1 MTAWPKMPSSG
12 PATAGIPRDIVMMVD
27 DNGDELAMLSEA
39 MAHAGFGT
47 LSANSGT
54 AALDLLERAMP
65 NLIVL
70 DAVMPGLDGFE
81 TCRRIK
87 AETRFAHL
95 PVIFMTGLKAPEDIV
110 RGLESGG
117 VDYVTKPV
125 NIAELLARVRIH
137 IANGR
142 VAFGARVALDA
153 TGRYLLATDGTGQ
166 ARWTTPQAGS
176 LLADA
181 FDQVNAADVKL
192 PEALV
197 PLVRRLIQAAE
208 TEKPQPVP
216 GSDMAIAFLGRNG
229 PDEYL
234 FRLTL
239 TSAGGEEGVLRA
251 EFALTTREAEV
262 LLWIARGKANKE
274 ISDILL
280 ISPRT
285 VNKHLERVFAKL
297 GVENRASAASLAMR
311 TLAARG

>member
-1 MTAWPKMPSSG
+1 MTGSPKMPNN
-12 PATAGIPRDIVMMVD
+12 AGSRDIVMMVD
-27 DNGDELAMLSEA
+27 DNGDELAMLSDA
-39 MAHAGFGT
+39 MVHAGFGT
-47 LSANSGT
+47 LAAASGM
-54 AALDLLERAMP
+54 AALDLLERSMP
-65 NLIVL
+65 NLIVM

-81 TCRRIK
+81 TCRRVK

-95 PVIFMTGLKAPEDIV
+95 PIIFMTGLKEPEDV
-110 RGLESGG
+110 LKGLGAGG

-137 IANGR
+137 IANSR

-153 TGRYLLATDGTGQ
+153 TGRYLLATDGAGQ

-176 LLADA
+176 LLALA
-181 FDQVNAADVKL
+181 FDQISAAEVKL
-192 PEALV
+192 PDALAALV
-197 PLVRRLIQAAE
+197 RHLIQAGE
-208 TEKPQPVP
+208 TEKPQPVA
-216 GSDMAIAFLGRNG
+216 GSDMTIAFLGRNG
-229 PDEYL
+229 SDEYL
-234 FRLTL
+234 FRLASA
-239 TSAGGEEGVLRA
+239 SAGGEDSILQG
-251 EFALTTREAEV
+251 EFGLTTREAEV

-311 TLAARG
+311 ILAARA

>member
-1 MTAWPKMPSSG
+1 MPSNG
-12 PATAGIPRDIVMMVD
+12 GPRDIVMMVD
-27 DNGDELAMLSEA
+27 DNGDELAMLSDA

-47 LSANSGT
+47 LAAGSGT
-54 AALDLLERAMP
+54 AALELLERAMP

-87 AETRFAHL
+87 AETRLVHL
-95 PVIFMTGLKAPEDIV
+95 PVIFMTGLKAPEDV
-110 RGLESGG
+110 LKGLESGG

-137 IANGR
+137 IANSR
-142 VAFGARVALDA
+142 VAFGARAALDA
-153 TGRYLLATDGTGQ
+153 TGRYLLATDGGG
-166 ARWTTPQAGS
+166 RLSWTTPQAGA
-176 LLADA
+176 LLAEA
-181 FDQVNAADVKL
+181 FGMVNATELKL
-192 PEALV
+192 PDALV
-197 PLVRRLIQAAE
+197 PLVRYLIQAGE
-208 TEKPQPVP
+208 TGKPQPVA
-216 GSDMAIAFLGRNG
+216 GSDMTIAFLGRNG

-234 FRLTL
+234 FRLIHA
-239 TSAGGEEGVLRA
+239 SAGGEEGMLQGA
-251 EFALTTREAEV
+251 FGLTTREAEV
-262 LLWIARGKANKE
+262 LLWVARGKANKE

>member
-1 MTAWPKMPSSG
+1 MPAWPKMPNS
-12 PATAGIPRDIVMMVD
+12 PREIVMMVD
-27 DNGDELAMLSEA
+27 DDADELGMLGAAME
-39 MAHAGFGT
+39 HAGFGT
-47 LSANSGT
+47 LAPASDN
-54 AALDLLERAMP
+54 AALELLGHATP
-65 NLIVL
+65 DLIVL
-70 DAVMPGLDGFE
+70 DALMPGLDGFE

-87 AETRFAHL
+87 ADTRLAHL

-125 NIAELLARVRIH
+125 NIVELLARAHIH
-137 IANGR
+137 IANSR

-153 TGRYLLATDGTGQ
+153 TGRYLLATDGRGQ
-166 ARWTTPQAGS
+166 VRWSTPQAAS

-181 FDQVNAADVKL
+181 FAAADVTL
-192 PEALV
+192 PDAV
-197 PLVRRLIQAAE
+197 AVLVRHLIQAGE
-208 TEKPQPVP
+208 TGKPQPVA
-216 GSDMAIAFLGRNG
+216 GSEMTIAFLGRNG
-229 PDEYL
+229 AADEYL
-234 FRLTL
+234 FRLTAA
-239 TSAGGEEGVLRA
+239 SAGGEEGILQG

-262 LLWIARGKANKE
+262 LLWLAKGKANKE

-311 TLAARG
+311 TLAARA

>member
-1 MTAWPKMPSSG
+1 MTGSPKMPSSG
-12 PATAGIPRDIVMMVD
+12 SAGGLRDLVMMVD
-27 DNGDELAMLSEA
+27 DNKDELAMLGDA

-47 LSANSGT
+47 LAAGSGA
-54 AALDLLERAMP
+54 AALTLLERAMP

-87 AETRFAHL
+87 AETRLAHL
-95 PVIFMTGLKAPEDIV
+95 PVIFMTGLKEPEDV
-110 RGLESGG
+110 LKGLESGG

-137 IANGR
+137 IGNSR

-153 TGRYLLATDGTGQ
+153 TGRYLLATDGAG
-166 ARWTTPQAGS
+166 RPSWTTPQAGS
-176 LLADA
+176 LLAEA
-181 FDQVNAADVKL
+181 FGVAPDLALPAAL
-192 PEALV
+192 APM
-197 PLVRRLIQAAE
+197 VRHLIQAGE
-208 TEKPQPVP
+208 TDKAQPVA
-216 GSDMAIAFLGRNG
+216 GTEMTIAYLGRNG
-229 PDEYL
+229 PDEFL
-234 FRLTL
+234 FRLIPATG
-239 TSAGGEEGVLRA
+239 GGEEGVLQGA
-251 EFALTTREAEV
+251 FGLTTREAEV

-311 TLAARG
+311 TLAARA

>member
-1 MTAWPKMPSSG
+1 MPNS
-12 PATAGIPRDIVMMVD
+12 PREIVMMVD
-27 DNGDELAMLSEA
+27 DDADELTMLGEA
-39 MAHAGFGT
+39 MEHAGFGT
-47 LSANSGT
+47 LAAASGN
-54 AALDLLERAMP
+54 AALELLSHATP
-65 NLIVL
+65 DLIVL
-70 DAVMPGLDGFE
+70 DALMPGLDGFE

-87 AETRFAHL
+87 ADPRLSHL
-95 PVIFMTGLKAPEDIV
+95 PVIFMTGLKEPEDIV

-137 IANGR
+137 IANSR
-142 VAFGARVALDA
+142 VSFGARVALDA
-153 TGRYLLATDGTGQ
+153 TGRFLLATDGGGQ
-166 ARWTTPQAGS
+166 VRWTTPQAGS

-181 FDQVNAADVKL
+181 FANVAADVKL
-192 PEALV
+192 PEPVAVLI
-197 PLVRRLIQAAE
+197 RRLIQAGE
-208 TEKPQPVP
+208 TGKPQPVA
-216 GSDMAIAFLGRNG
+216 GSEMTVAFLGRNG
-229 PDEYL
+229 ADEYL
-234 FRLTL
+234 FRLTAA
-239 TSAGGEEGVLRA
+239 SAGSEEGILQG

-262 LLWIARGKANKE
+262 LLWLAKGKANKE

>member
-1 MTAWPKMPSSG
+1 
-12 PATAGIPRDIVMMVD
+12 
-27 DNGDELAMLSEA
+27 
-39 MAHAGFGT
+39 
-47 LSANSGT
+47 
-54 AALDLLERAMP
+54 MP

-87 AETRFAHL
+87 GETRLAHL
-95 PVIFMTGLKAPEDIV
+95 PVIFMTGLKAPEDV
-110 RGLESGG
+110 LKGLDSGG

-137 IANGR
+137 IANSR

-153 TGRYLLATDGTGQ
+153 TGRYLLATDGAG
-166 ARWTTPQAGS
+166 RPSWMTPQAGA
-176 LLADA
+176 LLAEA
-181 FDQVNAADVKL
+181 FGAAQAPDLAL
-192 PEALV
+192 PPLLV
-197 PLVRRLIQAAE
+197 PMIRHLIQAGE
-208 TEKPQPVP
+208 TDKPQPVAGMHDP
-216 GSDMAIAFLGRNG
+216 GMTIAYLGRNG
-229 PDEYL
+229 SDEFL
-234 FRLTL
+234 FRLIPAT
-239 TSAGGEEGVLRA
+239 AGGEEGVMQNA
-251 EFALTTREAEV
+251 FGLTTREAEV

-311 TLAARG
+311 ILAARG

>member
-1 MTAWPKMPSSG
+1 MPNN
-12 PATAGIPRDIVMMVD
+12 AGPRDVVMMVD
-27 DNGDELAMLSEA
+27 DNGDELAMLSDAVE
-39 MAHAGFGT
+39 HAGFGA
-47 LSANSGT
+47 LIANSGT
-54 AALDLLERAMP
+54 AALELLERAMP
-65 NLIVL
+65 NLIVM

-87 AETRFAHL
+87 AQTRLAHL
-95 PVIFMTGLKAPEDIV
+95 PIIFMTGLKEPEDV
-110 RGLESGG
+110 LNGLESGG

-137 IANGR
+137 IANSR

-153 TGRYLLATDGTGQ
+153 TGRYLLAIDG
-166 ARWTTPQAGS
+166 AARPRWTTPQAGT
-176 LLADA
+176 LLTEA
-181 FDQVNAADVKL
+181 FGPVNAPDARL
-192 PEALV
+192 PDPLV
-197 PLVRRLIQAAE
+197 PLVRYLIQAGE
-208 TEKPQPVP
+208 TDKPQPVA
-216 GSDMAIAFLGRNG
+216 GSDMTIAFLGRNG

-234 FRLTL
+234 FRLIPAA
-239 TSAGGEEGVLRA
+239 AGDEEGVLQS
-251 EFALTTREAEV
+251 EFGLTTREAEV

>member
-1 MTAWPKMPSSG
+1 MTAWPKMPSS
-12 PATAGIPRDIVMMVD
+12 PREIVMMVD
-27 DNGDELAMLSEA
+27 DDADELIMLGEA
-39 MAHAGFGT
+39 MEHAGFGT
-47 LSANSGT
+47 LAAASGN
-54 AALDLLERAMP
+54 AALELLGRAMP
-65 NLIVL
+65 DLIVL
-70 DAVMPGLDGFE
+70 DALMPGLDGFE

-87 AETRFAHL
+87 ADTRLSHL
-95 PVIFMTGLKAPEDIV
+95 PVIFMTGLKEPEDIV

-137 IANGR
+137 IANSR

-153 TGRYLLATDGTGQ
+153 TGRYLLATDGAGQ
-166 ARWTTPQAGS
+166 VRWTTPQAGS

-181 FDQVNAADVKL
+181 FAGVSAADVKL
-192 PEALV
+192 PDSLSALV
-197 PLVRRLIQAAE
+197 RHLIQAGEAD
-208 TEKPQPVP
+208 KPQPVA
-216 GSDMAIAFLGRNG
+216 GSDISVAFLVRNG
-229 PDEYL
+229 ADEYL
-234 FRLTL
+234 LRLTAA
-239 TSAGGEEGVLRA
+239 SAGGEEGILQG

-262 LLWIARGKANKE
+262 LLWLAKGKANKE

>member
-1 MTAWPKMPSSG
+1 MPNSMT
-12 PATAGIPRDIVMMVD
+12 PRDVVMMVD
-27 DNGDELAMLSEA
+27 DNGDELAMLSDAIE
-39 MAHAGFGT
+39 HAGFGT
-47 LSANSGT
+47 LSADSGG
-54 AALDLLERAMP
+54 AALALLERAMP

-87 AETRFAHL
+87 AETRFGHL
-95 PVIFMTGLKAPEDIV
+95 PIIFMTGLKEPEDV
-110 RGLESGG
+110 VKGLESGG

-137 IANGR
+137 IANSR

-153 TGRYLLATDGTGQ
+153 AGRYLLATDGGGQ

-176 LLADA
+176 LLALA
-181 FDQVNAADVKL
+181 FDPISAMDVKL
-192 PEALV
+192 PDALAS
-197 PLVRRLIQAAE
+197 LVRRLIQAGE
-208 TEKPQPVP
+208 CDKPQPVA
-216 GSDMAIAFLGRNG
+216 GSNMTIAFLGNNG

-234 FRLTL
+234 FRLATP
-239 TSAGGEEGVLRA
+239 SAGGEEGALQGA
-251 EFALTTREAEV
+251 FGLTTREAEV
-262 LLWIARGKANKE
+262 LLWIARGKSNKE

-297 GVENRASAASLAMR
+297 GVENRASAASLTMR
-311 TLAARG
+311 ILAARA

>member
-1 MTAWPKMPSSG
+1 MTGLPKMPSNGGS
-12 PATAGIPRDIVMMVD
+12 RDIVMMVD
-27 DNGDELAMLSEA
+27 DNGDELTMLSDA
-39 MAHAGFGT
+39 MEHAGFGT
-47 LSANSGT
+47 LAAASGM
-54 AALDLLERAMP
+54 AALDLIERAMP
-65 NLIVL
+65 NLIVM

-95 PVIFMTGLKAPEDIV
+95 PIIFMTGLKEPEDV
-110 RGLESGG
+110 LKGLESGG

-137 IANGR
+137 IANSR

-153 TGRYLLATDGTGQ
+153 TGRYLLATDGAGQ

-176 LLADA
+176 LLAEA
-181 FDQVNAADVKL
+181 FDLSAVDVKL
-192 PEALV
+192 PDPLAS
-197 PLVRRLIQAAE
+197 LVRHLIQAGE
-208 TEKPQPVP
+208 TDKPQPVA
-216 GSDMAIAFLGRNG
+216 GSDMTIAFLGRNG

-234 FRLTL
+234 FRLATA
-239 TSAGGEEGVLRA
+239 SAGGEESVLHA
-251 EFALTTREAEV
+251 EFGLTTREAEV

-311 TLAARG
+311 ILAARA